1 MTAAT
6 AAKKPHHWLWR
17 SLIILVVVLI
27 ALVVAFSIF
36 VWWAQPG
43 EPSAFYDPPEELPA
57 GGPGTII
64 RSEEVDDLPAGQVA
78 QRILYTSTDPSGTP
92 IAVSGV
98 VVTPT
103 TEPPPG
109 GWPIIAWAHGT
120 TGVDHRC
127 APSIDYPD
135 AGLVRVPEVPD
146 LLAAGTAVVFTDY
159 PGLGTPGPHPYLVGE
174 SEGRAVLDSVRAA
187 RALLG
192 AEVSNTA
199 AIYGHSQGG
208 HAAVWAD
215 ILAPTY
221 APDLNVVGVAAM
233 APPTDLG
240 ALLTD
245 DDKEVDGIVL
255 TGLAISSWD
264 QYYPDTKLDA
274 VVEPVA
280 RPVVR
285 DLGTKCIGTTDQ
297 GLTDLPDVAA
307 LEVTFLSQDP
317 TTAPGWSTRLKENGP
332 GDVPATIPLLVAQ
345 GLTDTLVRPEVTAAW
360 VQARCTAG
368 ANIEYQT
375 YPDTGHF
382 QLRTTAAPPVRD
394 WLLARVKGEPVAPGC
409 TDTTG
414 PTSGG

>member
-1 MTAAT
+1 LTTAMEVRR
-6 AAKKPHHWLWR
+6 PHRWLWR
-17 SLIILVVVLI
+17 GLIILLVVLI
-27 ALVVAFSIF
+27 ALVLGFTVF

-43 EPSAFYDPPEELPA
+43 APSAFYDPPAELPA
-57 GGPGTII
+57 GDPGTII
-64 RSEEVDDLPAGQVA
+64 RSEAIDGLPAGQAA
-78 QRILYTSTDPSGTP
+78 QRILYKSTDPSGTP

-103 TEPPPG
+103 SAAPAG
-109 GWPIIAWAHGT
+109 GWPVIAWAHGT
-120 TGVDHRC
+120 TGVDRRC
-127 APSIDYPD
+127 APSIDYAD
-135 AGLVRVPEVPD
+135 AGLVRVPEVPE
-146 LLAAGTAVVFTDY
+146 LLAAGTAIVFTDY

-174 SEGRAVLDSVRAA
+174 SEGRAVIDSIRAA
-187 RALLG
+187 RHLLG
-192 AEVSNTA
+192 DGASDTA

-215 ILAPTY
+215 QISATY
-221 APDLNVVGVAAM
+221 APELHIAGVAAM

-255 TGLAISSWD
+255 TGLAISSWS
-264 QYYPDTKLDA
+264 QYYPDTKVDD

-280 RPVVR
+280 RPFVR
-285 DLGTKCIGTTDQ
+285 DLGSKCIATTDQ

-317 TTAPGWSTRLKENGP
+317 TKAPGWSTQLAQNAP
-332 GDVPATIPLLVAQ
+332 GDVPADVPLLVAQ
-345 GLTDTLVRPEVTAAW
+345 GLTDTLVRPEVTAVW

-382 QLRTTAAPPVRD
+382 QLRTTAAAPVAD
-394 WLLARVKGEPVAPGC
+394 WMLARVKGEPAAPGC

>member
-1 MTAAT
+1 M
-6 AAKKPHHWLWR
+6 
-17 SLIILVVVLI
+17 
-27 ALVVAFSIF
+27 
-36 VWWAQPG
+36 
-43 EPSAFYDPPEELPA
+43 
-57 GGPGTII
+57 
-64 RSEEVDDLPAGQVA
+64 
-78 QRILYTSTDPSGTP
+78 
-92 IAVSGV
+92 SGV

-103 TEPPPG
+103 GDPPPG

-120 TGVDHRC
+120 TGVDRRC

-174 SEGRAVLDSVRAA
+174 SEGRAVLDSIRAA
-187 RALLG
+187 RHLLG
-192 AEVSNTA
+192 DAASATA

-221 APDLNVVGVAAM
+221 APELKVAGVAAM

-280 RPVVR
+280 RPIVR

-345 GLTDTLVRPEVTAAW
+345 GLTDSARASRGHGGVGAGPLHGGRQHRVPDVPRHRPLPAAHDGR
-360 VQARCTAG
+360 AAG
-368 ANIEYQT
+368 AR
-375 YPDTGHF
+375 
-382 QLRTTAAPPVRD
+382 LAAR
-394 WLLARVKGEPVAPGC
+394 PGQ
-409 TDTTG
+409 G
-414 PTSGG
+414 

>member
-1 MTAAT
+1 LTAAT
-6 AAKKPHHWLWR
+6 TVKKPHRWLWR
-17 SLIILVVVLI
+17 SLIILVV
-27 ALVVAFSIF
+27 ALAVIVVAFTVF

-43 EPSAFYDPPEELPA
+43 EPSAFYDPPKELPA

-64 RSEEVDDLPAGQVA
+64 RSEDVDGLLAGQVA
-78 QRILYTSTDPSGTP
+78 RRILYTSTDPSGAP

-103 TEPPPG
+103 DDPPAG

-120 TGVDHRC
+120 TGVDRRC
-127 APSIDYPD
+127 APSIDYAE
-135 AGLVRVPEVPD
+135 AGLVRVPEVPQ
-146 LLAAGTAVVFTDY
+146 LLSAGTAIVFTDY

-174 SEGRAVLDSVRAA
+174 SEGRSVIDSIRAA
-187 RALLG
+187 RQLLG
-192 AEVSNTA
+192 ASASDTA

-215 ILAPTY
+215 QISATY
-221 APDLNVVGVAAM
+221 APELHIAGVAAM

-255 TGLAISSWD
+255 TALALSSWS
-264 QYYPDTKLDA
+264 QYYPDTKVDD
-274 VVEPVA
+274 VVDPVA
-280 RPVVR
+280 RPFVH
-285 DLGTKCIGTTDQ
+285 DIGTKCISTTDQ
-297 GLTDLPDVAA
+297 GLTDIPDVAA
-307 LEVTFLSQDP
+307 LEVAFLSQDP
-317 TTAPGWSTRLKENGP
+317 TNAPGWSTRLAENAP
-332 GDVPATIPLLVAQ
+332 GDVPADVPLLVAQ
-345 GLTDTLVRPEVTAAW
+345 GLTDTLVRPDITAAW

-382 QLRTTAAPPVRD
+382 QLRTTAAAPV
-394 WLLARVKGEPVAPGC
+394 AEGMPAGVKGEPASPGC

-414 PTSGG
+414 PPSGG